1 VTRQACPLVR
11 ISELRLAVRS
21 EIRVK
26 TWEST
31 FLMQIDFNLGR
42 PSGDARIVVAMSGG
56 VDSSVTAALAAN
68 TGAEVIGVTLQLYDH
83 GEAVRRPGACC
94 AGQDIYD
101 AKQVADRLGIAH
113 YVLDYENRFRGGVI
127 DRFVDEYARGRTPVP
142 CASCNQGV
150 KFVDL
155 VAFAREL
162 GADCLAT
169 GHYVRRMVNAGRV
182 ELHKGADPRRDQS
195 YFLYGT
201 TAEQLDFLRF
211 PLGELPKDEVRRI
224 AAELGLEVAAKP
236 DSQDICFVPDGDYAG
251 LVKRLRPET
260 EAAGEIVHVDG
271 RVLGRHRGVVHF
283 TVGQRRGI
291 EVGGQREPLYV
302 IRIEPDERRIVVG
315 PRRALAVA
323 AMRVAD
329 WNWLGEAQ
337 REVTVKVRSLAPAV
351 RAVRDGEWIRFGYA
365 EHGVAPGQAAV
376 IYDDTRLLGG
386 GWIAETRAPTASVM
400 DAAAA

>member
-1 VTRQACPLVR
+1 
-11 ISELRLAVRS
+11 
-21 EIRVK
+21 
-26 TWEST
+26 
-31 FLMQIDFNLGR
+31 MQMDFQIGR
-42 PSGDARIVVAMSGG
+42 PARGARIVVAMSGG
-56 VDSSVTAALAAN
+56 VDSSVAAALAAG

-83 GEAVRRPGACC
+83 GEAVRRSGSCC

-113 YVLDYENRFRGGVI
+113 YVLDYESRFREGVI
-127 DRFVDEYARGRTPVP
+127 DRFVDEYASGRTPVP

-162 GADCLAT
+162 GADCLAS
-169 GHYVRRMVNAGRV
+169 GHYVRRLINQGRI

-201 TAEQLDFLRF
+201 TREQLDFLRF

-260 EAAGEIVHVDG
+260 EAPGEIVDLEG
-271 RVLGRHRGVVHF
+271 QILGSHRGVVHF

-291 EVGGQREPLYV
+291 EIGGQKEPLYV
-302 IRIEPDERRIVVG
+302 VRIEPERALIVVG
-315 PRRALAVA
+315 PRRALAVG

-329 WNWLGEAQ
+329 WNWLGEDQ
-337 REVTVKVRSLAPAV
+337 HEVGVKVRALAPAV
-351 RAVRDGEWIRFGYA
+351 PAVRGGARVWVAQSEY
-365 EHGVAPGQAAV
+365 GVGRGQAV
-376 IYDDTRLLGG
+376 GLGDG
-386 GWIAETRAPTASVM
+386 IGVQ
-400 DAAAA
+400 

>member
-1 VTRQACPLVR
+1 MR
-11 ISELRLAVRS
+11 
-21 EIRVK
+21 
-26 TWEST
+26 
-31 FLMQIDFNLGR
+31 IDFQLGR

-56 VDSSVTAALAAN
+56 VDSSVTAALAAR

-83 GEAVRRPGACC
+83 GEAVRRSGACC

-101 AKQVADRLGIAH
+101 ASQVAERLGIAH
-113 YVLDYENRFRGGVI
+113 YVLDYESRFKAGVI
-127 DRFVDEYARGRTPVP
+127 DRFVDEYAHGRTPVP

-169 GHYVRRMVNAGRV
+169 GHYVRRVVNDGRV

-201 TAEQLDFLRF
+201 TREQLDFVRF
-211 PLGELPKDEVRRI
+211 PLGDLPKDEVRRL
-224 AAELGLEVAAKP
+224 ASELELQVAGKP
-236 DSQDICFVPDGDYAG
+236 DSQDICFVPDGDYAS
-251 LVKRLRPET
+251 LVKRARPET
-260 EAAGEIVHVDG
+260 EAPGEIVDLEG
-271 RVLGRHRGVVHF
+271 RVLGRHRGVIHF

-291 EVGGQREPLYV
+291 EIGGQREPLYV
-302 IRIEPDERRIVVG
+302 IGIEPDQRRIVVG
-315 PRRALAVA
+315 PRRALAVE

-329 WNWLGEAQ
+329 WNWIAEDQ
-337 REVTVKVRSLAPAV
+337 REVSVKVRSLAPAV
-351 RAVRDGEWIRFGYA
+351 AAARDGDWVRFA
-365 EHGVAPGQAAV
+365 EPEFGVAPGQAAV
-376 IYDDTRLLGG
+376 AYDGTRLLGG
-386 GWIAETRAPTASVM
+386 GSIAQTISVSQSEM

>member
-1 VTRQACPLVR
+1 
-11 ISELRLAVRS
+11 
-21 EIRVK
+21 
-26 TWEST
+26 
-31 FLMQIDFNLGR
+31 MHIDFQLGR

-56 VDSSVTAALAAN
+56 VDSSVTAALATR

-83 GEAVRRPGACC
+83 GAAVRRSGACC

-101 AKQVADRLGIAH
+101 ARAVADRLGIAH
-113 YVLDYENRFRGGVI
+113 YVLDYESRFRDGVI
-127 DRFVDEYARGRTPVP
+127 DRFVDEYAHGRTPVP

-169 GHYVRRMVNAGRV
+169 GHYVRRMVKGRQL
-182 ELHKGADPRRDQS
+182 ELHRGADPRRDQS

-201 TAEQLDFLRF
+201 TREQLDFLRF
-211 PLGELPKDEVRRI
+211 PLGDLPKDEVRRI
-224 AAELGLEVAAKP
+224 AAEVGLVVAAKP

-251 LVKRLRPET
+251 LVKRLRPDT
-260 EAAGEIVHVDG
+260 EQPGEIVDLDG

-291 EVGGQREPLYV
+291 EIGGQKEPLYV
-302 IRIEPDERRIVVG
+302 VRIQPEQARIVVG
-315 PRRALAVA
+315 PRRALAVE

-329 WNWLGEAQ
+329 WNWLGEDQ
-337 REVTVKVRSLAPAV
+337 REVGAKVRSLAPAV
-351 RAVRDGEWIRFGYA
+351 PARRDGEWVHFVQA
-365 EHGVAPGQAAV
+365 EYGVAPGQAAV
-376 IYDDTRLLGG
+376 LYDGSRLLGG
-386 GWIAETRAPTASVM
+386 GWIAETVAARQSI